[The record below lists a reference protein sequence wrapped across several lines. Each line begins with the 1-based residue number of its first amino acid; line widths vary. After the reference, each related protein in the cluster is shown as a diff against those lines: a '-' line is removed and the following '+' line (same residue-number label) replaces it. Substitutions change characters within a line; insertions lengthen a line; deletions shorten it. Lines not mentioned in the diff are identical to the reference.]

1 MPRLRFH
8 VQLSIALSKAVDYSA
23 RVRPRAYLLGLFIAI
38 FTMGCSSFNR
48 DWRKA
53 AGQSTQG
60 IEGRWVG
67 RWHSDHNQH
76 NGVLRCLINKKS
88 GDLHETRFHAK
99 YKLSIFTISYP
110 YDMEM
115 TITRTDDAFNFKGEA
130 DLGWLAGGLYK
141 YDGTGTTNNLA
152 INYRSPKDHGT
163 FRLQRPEET
172 Q

>member
-1 MPRLRFH
+1 MRAH
-8 VQLSIALSKAVDYSA
+8 
-23 RVRPRAYLLGLFIAI
+23 AYLLALFIAI
-38 FTMGCSSFNR
+38 IAVGCSSFDR
-48 DWRKA
+48 DWGKA
-53 AGQSTQG
+53 AGQSNQG

-88 GDLHETRFHAK
+88 EDVYETRFHAK

-115 TITRTDDAFNFKGEA
+115 TVTRTDDAFNFKGEA
-130 DLGWLAGGLYK
+130 DLGWLAGGVYK
-141 YDGTGTTNNLA
+141 YDGTGTNNNLA

-163 FRLQRPEET
+163 FNLKRPGKSE
-172 Q
+172 

>member
-1 MPRLRFH
+1 MLRLRLH
-8 VQLSIALSKAVDYSA
+8 VQLSIALPEAVSYRA
-23 RVRPRAYLLGLFIAI
+23 RMRPQQYLLGLFIAI
-38 FTMGCSSFNR
+38 IATGCSSFDR
-48 DWRKA
+48 DWGKA
-53 AGQSTQG
+53 SGQSTQG

-88 GDLHETRFHAK
+88 EDMYETRFHAK

-115 TITRTDDAFNFKGEA
+115 TVTRTDDAFNFKGEA
-130 DLGWLAGGLYK
+130 DLGRLAGGLYK

-163 FRLQRPEET
+163 FNLKRPGKSE
-172 Q
+172 